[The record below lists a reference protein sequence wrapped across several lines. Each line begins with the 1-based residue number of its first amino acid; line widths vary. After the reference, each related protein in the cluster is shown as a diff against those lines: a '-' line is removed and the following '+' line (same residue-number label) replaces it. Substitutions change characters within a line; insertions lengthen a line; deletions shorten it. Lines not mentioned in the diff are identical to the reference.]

1 MIMRYV
7 TIGLLGALCL
17 ALGAFWWVHRANGD
31 LRVENASLARSV
43 ATLEDQRAQ
52 ARLAADV
59 ARAAADRAR
68 ARAAEYDALRETLLK
83 GDDDAPLPDWFRAYL
98 DRVLGGLR

>member
-1 MIMRYV
+1 MWRYV
-7 TIGLLGALCL
+7 ASALLVALLVVSGGAWLL
-17 ALGAFWWVHRANGD
+17 YRANGD

-43 ATLEDQRAQ
+43 AALEDQRAQ

-59 ARAAADRAR
+59 ARAAADRER